1 MSTAIYVC
9 CRPANLT
16 GSDHEMGRIKQARSS
31 YTAETMASHLQWVPC
46 RRYLTAF
53 LYIPCPLHMH
63 TIHTYGERQRV
74 IKASLD
80 SCYSRS
86 KRPSLP
92 LHPFPIHQQQKL
104 GPPTNHRNV
113 VSNDSPNTK
122 HAENLFSSKEKH
134 IYRDEGDSSLID
146 FDTFPLRHPFFY
158 FPFSFFYIS
167 NPGVWKKEKFR
178 SCSLLELVGCNKFR
192 VGG

>member
-1 MSTAIYVC
+1 MSIAIYVC

-86 KRPSLP
+86 KRPS
-92 LHPFPIHQQQKL
+92 PI
-104 GPPTNHRNV
+104 PSR
-113 VSNDSPNTK
+113 S
-122 HAENLFSSKEKH
+122 
-134 IYRDEGDSSLID
+134 
-146 FDTFPLRHPFFY
+146 
-158 FPFSFFYIS
+158 IS
-167 NPGVWKKEKFR
+167 NRSWSRRPITEMLFLMTPQIQNTPKTCFHQKKNTSTET
-178 SCSLLELVGCNKFR
+178 R
-192 VGG
+192 VTVP